1 MAILLKEVTSKKE
14 LKQFVQFGIDLFEGN
29 EYYCPP
35 LIFDEI
41 NTFDKK
47 KNPAL
52 EFCEY
57 ILYLAYKENKIVG
70 RIAGIIN
77 HRANAKW
84 GYKNVRFSWIDFI
97 DDKEVSFA
105 LLKAVSDW
113 GKSKGMTALNG
124 PVGFT
129 DWDHQGQLIKG
140 FDYNS
145 PMASLYSYPYYVDH
159 FDAFGLQKE
168 IDWIEHRVFIPKA
181 IPERMER
188 VAKIVIDRLKLKI
201 EKFKSESEMRKRFP
215 NFEYMD
221 VLDAAYAPLYNYQP
235 MTERQKQYYAKMY
248 FPLLN
253 FDFVTI
259 ITNEKDEIVGVGVGM
274 PDISPALRKC
284 KGRLFPLGWYYILK
298 MLKSKQIEAFDLLLI
313 AVRADYQNKGVN
325 ALFFYDQVKYF
336 IKYGIK
342 HCETT
347 SVLESNTKM
356 LANFEDFE
364 KIQHK
369 RRRAY
374 IKPLE

>member
-1 MAILLKEVTSKKE
+1 
-14 LKQFVQFGIDLFEGN
+14 
-29 EYYCPP
+29 
-35 LIFDEI
+35 
-41 NTFDKK
+41 
-47 KNPAL
+47 
-52 EFCEY
+52 
-57 ILYLAYKENKIVG
+57 
-70 RIAGIIN
+70 
-77 HRANAKW
+77 
-84 GYKNVRFSWIDFI
+84 
-97 DDKEVSFA
+97 
-105 LLKAVSDW
+105 
-113 GKSKGMTALNG
+113 
-124 PVGFT
+124 
-129 DWDHQGQLIKG
+129 
-140 FDYNS
+140 
-145 PMASLYSYPYYVDH
+145 
-159 FDAFGLQKE
+159 
-168 IDWIEHRVFIPKA
+168 
-181 IPERMER
+181 
-188 VAKIVIDRLKLKI
+188 
-201 EKFKSESEMRKRFP
+201 
-215 NFEYMD
+215 
-221 VLDAAYAPLYNYQP
+221 

-259 ITNEKDEIVGVGVGM
+259 ITNEKNEIVGVGVGM